1 MTQNL
6 TRETLAGFM
15 PAVVTP
21 FTAAGEIVPDDFCA
35 IVEYMLSIGAS
46 GICVAGDNGESWSL
60 SPDERATLTRLAVDQ
75 VRGRV
80 PVIMGATAPGKA
92 TTTAYAQIARD
103 AGASGILVMPQTY
116 VMKASRTELLHRF
129 GAIAEAT
136 DIPVVLYNSP
146 RRAVIDLSVDDI
158 EAVMNVAPVVGIKES
173 SRDFFKHTHLL
184 RRLGDRISVMT
195 GPSHFILPSIA
206 LGARGFIA
214 TGPEL
219 LGKDAGR
226 IMDIGRMKPGADHV
240 SLHNRLSL
248 VYEMLMSLGTWP
260 AALKSALS
268 GIGLPAGHPRDP
280 LLPLGSEDEARL
292 QAFMRELATPSQSD
306 RT

>member
-1 MTQNL
+1 MTQTL
-6 TRETLAGFM
+6 TRDTLGGFM

-21 FTAAGEIVPDDFCA
+21 FTAGGEIVHDDFCA
-35 IVEYMLSIGAS
+35 IVEHMLSIGAS
-46 GICVAGDNGESWSL
+46 GICVSGDNGESWSL
-60 SPDERATLTRLAVDQ
+60 SPDERATLTRLAVEQ

-92 TTTAYAQIARD
+92 QTIAYAQIARD
-103 AGASGILVMPQTY
+103 SGASGILVMPQTY

-129 GAIAEAT
+129 EAIAAAT

-184 RRLGDRISVMT
+184 RRLGDRIAVMT

-219 LGKDAGR
+219 LGTDAGR
-226 IMDIGRMKPGADHV
+226 IMEIGRAQPGDEYV

-248 VYEMLMSLGTWP
+248 VYEMLMSMGTWP
-260 AALKSALS
+260 TALKSALS
-268 GIGLPAGHPRDP
+268 RIGLPAGHPRDP
-280 LLPLGSEDEARL
+280 LLPLGDTDLARL
-292 QAFMRELATPSQSD
+292 DEFMRELTQSPLSD
-306 RT
+306 RI